1 MKTTTQFPVN
11 PGTEVEVTC
20 SYSGAVNDGSSE
32 ITCKKGTDFTFS
44 KEPECSIPGLFKEI
58 RMTR

>member
-20 SYSGAVNDGSSE
+20 SYSDAVNLGSSE
-32 ITCKKGTDFTFS
+32 VACITGTAFTSS
-44 KEPECSIPGLFKEI
+44 KEPSCSVAGEKE
-58 RMTR
+58 